1 MIRDEKIG
9 VKVCGMRD
17 RDNIRMVA
25 SFLPDYMGFIFYP
38 ESPRFVGNDFTVPED
53 LPHSIRKV
61 GVFVN
66 ESSDNILVKARHAG
80 LDAIQL
86 HGNESAEECNALRSA
101 GFTVIKVFSIGEHFD
116 FSVTKSYA
124 PSVDFFLFDTKG
136 RYYGGNAN
144 TFDWDILKRYD
155 QEVPFFLS
163 GGISPENVECVK
175 PLRDMNLY
183 ALDVNS
189 GVEDMPGV
197 KSPDKLKSLFSR
209 LPSR

>member
-9 VKVCGMRD
+9 VKICGMRD
-17 RDNIRMVA
+17 LENIRMAA
-25 SFLPDYMGFIFYP
+25 SFLPDYMGFIFYAA
-38 ESPRFVGNDFTVPED
+38 SPRFVGDDFTVPED
-53 LPHSIRKV
+53 LPQSIHRV

-66 ESSDNILVKARHAG
+66 ETASNMLARARHAG
-80 LDAIQL
+80 LDSIQL
-86 HGNESAEECNALRSA
+86 HGHESSEECSVLRAA
-101 GFTVIKVFSIGEHFD
+101 GFTVIKVFSIDTYFD
-116 FSVTKSYA
+116 FSVTKPYVS
-124 PSVDFFLFDTKG
+124 SVDYFLFDTKG
-136 RYYGGNAN
+136 KYYGGNAN

-163 GGISPENVECVK
+163 GGISPENVESVK

-197 KSPDKLKSLFSR
+197 KSAEKLKSLFSR
-209 LPSR
+209 LP